1 MKMKLRFAPSPTG
14 NLHVGNARTAL
25 VNYLFSKCNKG
36 EMLLR
41 IDDTDP
47 ERSKTEYEENIK
59 KDLNWLGIFWE
70 YTDRQSLKIDQ
81 YNNALNKLFEIGRA
95 YRCYETPEELSL
107 KRKAQ
112 LISGK
117 PPVYDR
123 QAMNLTEEDHQ
134 KFKSEGK
141 LPHWRFK
148 LIDQDVAW
156 TDLIRGNCNYN
167 MKSLSDPVIMRED
180 GRPIYT
186 LASVVDD
193 IDHKITHIIR
203 GEDHVTN
210 SAAQIQLFQALGSKS
225 PTMGHLSLIAGSEGE
240 GLSKRL
246 GSLTLGELREDGIES
261 NALASLLAR
270 LGTSDPIVAFKSV
283 EEIIKSFD
291 LSKFSRNTAKF
302 DVNELNLIN
311 KKSIQLLDYN
321 DAKEKLNSLGLDAS
335 KEFWDLV
342 SGNLDN
348 LKQSIIWWKVIYG
361 EIVPI
366 IDNPEIIK
374 IAKEN
379 FPNDKLDNSTWGIW
393 SKKISNESGLK
404 GKELFTTLRKAI
416 TSQEHG
422 PELSKLLPVLGK
434 EKILS
439 RLSGIKS

>member
-434 EKILS
+434 GKILS

>member
-117 PPVYDR
+117 PPVYNR

-148 LIDQDVAW
+148 LIDQDVTW
-156 TDLIRGNCNYN
+156 MDLIRGNCNYN

-422 PELSKLLPVLGK
+422 PELSKLLPVLGR

>member
-193 IDHKITHIIR
+193 IDHNITHIIR

>member
-123 QAMNLTEEDHQ
+123 QAMNLTEDDHQ

-148 LIDQDVAW
+148 LIDQDVTW
-156 TDLIRGNCNYN
+156 TDMIRGNCNYN